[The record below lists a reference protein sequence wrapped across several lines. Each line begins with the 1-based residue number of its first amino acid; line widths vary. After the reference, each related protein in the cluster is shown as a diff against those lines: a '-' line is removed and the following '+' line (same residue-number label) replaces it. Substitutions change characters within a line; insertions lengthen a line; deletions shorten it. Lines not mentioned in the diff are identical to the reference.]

1 MWRRFFS
8 RVVTAVL
15 LLGLLGSMLY
25 AGVYFYTTWRTD
37 QLSER
42 LSQQRSEAADAL
54 PPEPS
59 PAPGL
64 DPTAGGPNSAGAPDV
79 AGDESI
85 GTNAG
90 IGMNADA
97 SGNDGV
103 GTASATDAS
112 QSAAGTQLASGNA
125 DDRAAS
131 AGAGNADAG
140 MNADASGSD
149 GIGTASATD
158 ASQSAAGTQLAS
170 GNADDRAASAGA
182 GNAGAVLNAGASGSD
197 GVDTASATDASR
209 SAAGTQLASGN
220 ADDRAASAGAGN
232 AGAGLNAGASGSDGI
247 GTASATDASQSAAG
261 TQLASGNADD
271 RAASAG
277 AGNAGADT
285 AEAVVPE
292 AAADD
297 PLLRY
302 YRDLAVDNPDMIGW
316 ISIPDTPVDYPVMF
330 SPEEPQFYLSR
341 DFNRNYTFEGIPF
354 LDERCDA
361 NAPSDNLIVYGHNMR
376 SGRMF
381 GSLSK
386 YRDAD
391 YRLEHPLISFDT
403 LDERR
408 VYRVYAG
415 FVVQVSGDPEDADMV
430 CYRVDLTSDEE
441 QLQALL
447 DFVSDHAL
455 FVDPELA
462 PELHDQL
469 LTLSTCTSVRKSER
483 FILMAIR
490 VE

>member
-1 MWRRFFS
+1 MWKKLFLRM
-8 RVVTAVL
+8 VTAVL
-15 LLGLLGSMLY
+15 LLGLAGSMLY

-42 LSQQRSEAADAL
+42 LRQQRNEVAEAL

-59 PAPGL
+59 TAPTL
-64 DPTAGGPNSAGAPDV
+64 DPKAGIPGSVEATVVAGAEDV
-79 AGDESI
+79 

-90 IGMNADA
+90 A
-97 SGNDGV
+97 SVNGAV
-103 GTASATDAS
+103 GTASA
-112 QSAAGTQLASGNA
+112 ASGNA
-125 DDRAAS
+125 GAS
-131 AGAGNADAG
+131 DNGAV
-140 MNADASGSD
+140 
-149 GIGTASATD
+149 GTASAASGD
-158 ASQSAAGTQLAS
+158 ANTSGDGAVGTASDTTGNAGASDNGAVGTASDAS
-170 GNADDRAASAGA
+170 GNA
-182 GNAGAVLNAGASGSD
+182 GAS
-197 GVDTASATDASR
+197 
-209 SAAGTQLASGN
+209 SAA
-220 ADDRAASAGAGN
+220 
-232 AGAGLNAGASGSDGI
+232 
-247 GTASATDASQSAAG
+247 ATLS
-261 TQLASGNADD
+261 
-271 RAASAG
+271 
-277 AGNAGADT
+277 
-285 AEAVVPE
+285 E

-297 PLLRY
+297 PLLLY
-302 YRDLAVDNPDMIGW
+302 YRDLAGDNPDMIGW

-330 SPEEPQFYLSR
+330 SPEEPQYYLNR
-341 DFNRNYTFEGIPF
+341 DFDRNYTFEGIPF
-354 LDERCDA
+354 LDERCDT

-403 LDERR
+403 LEERR

-415 FVVQVSGDPEDADMV
+415 FVVQVSGDPEDANMV
-430 CYRVDLTSDEE
+430 CYRLDLTSDEE

-447 DFVSDHAL
+447 DYTSDHAL

-483 FILMAIR
+483 FVLMAIR

>member
-1 MWRRFFS
+1 MWRRLFS

-25 AGVYFYTTWRTD
+25 ASVYFYTTWRTD

-90 IGMNADA
+90 IGMNA
-97 SGNDGV
+97 G
-103 GTASATDAS
+103 
-112 QSAAGTQLASGNA
+112 
-125 DDRAAS
+125 
-131 AGAGNADAG
+131 
-140 MNADASGSD
+140 ASGSD

-158 ASQSAAGTQLAS
+158 ASRNAAGTELAS
-170 GNADDRAASAGA
+170 GNADDRMDSAGA
-182 GNAGAVLNAGASGSD
+182 GNAGAGMNADASGSD
-197 GVDTASATDASR
+197 GIGTASATDASR

-220 ADDRAASAGAGN
+220 ADDRMDSAGTGN
-232 AGAGLNAGASGSDGI
+232 AGAGMNAGTSGSDGA
-247 GTASATDASQSAAG
+247 GTASATDASRSAVG

-277 AGNAGADT
+277 AGNAGADM
-285 AEAVVPE
+285 AEAAVPE

-297 PLLRY
+297 PLLLY

>member
-1 MWRRFFS
+1 MWKKLFLRM
-8 RVVTAVL
+8 VTAIL
-15 LLGLLGSMLY
+15 LLGLAGSMLY

-42 LSQQRSEAADAL
+42 LRQQRNEVAEAL

-59 PAPGL
+59 PAPTL
-64 DPTAGGPNSAGAPDV
+64 DPKAGIPGSVEATVVTGAEEV
-79 AGDESI
+79 

-90 IGMNADA
+90 ASVNGGLGTASDA
-97 SGNDGV
+97 SGNAGAGTNAGASANGGV
-103 GTASATDAS
+103 GTASDVP
-112 QSAAGTQLASGNA
+112 G
-125 DDRAAS
+125 D
-131 AGAGNADAG
+131 AGAGTNA
-140 MNADASGSD
+140 NTSGN
-149 GIGTASATD
+149 GAVGTASAATGD
-158 ASQSAAGTQLAS
+158 AGASVNGAVGTASAAT
-170 GNADDRAASAGA
+170 
-182 GNAGAVLNAGASGSD
+182 GNAGASDNGAVGTASEATGDAGAS
-197 GVDTASATDASR
+197 
-209 SAAGTQLASGN
+209 SAA
-220 ADDRAASAGAGN
+220 
-232 AGAGLNAGASGSDGI
+232 
-247 GTASATDASQSAAG
+247 AT
-261 TQLASGNADD
+261 L
-271 RAASAG
+271 
-277 AGNAGADT
+277 
-285 AEAVVPE
+285 PE

-297 PLLRY
+297 PLLLY
-302 YRDLAVDNPDMIGW
+302 YRDLAGDNPDMIGW

-330 SPEEPQFYLSR
+330 SPEEPQYYLNR
-341 DFNRNYTFEGIPF
+341 DFDRNYTFEGIPF

-403 LDERR
+403 LEERR

-415 FVVQVSGDPEDADMV
+415 FVVQVSGDPEDANMV
-430 CYRVDLTSDEE
+430 CYRLDLTSDEE

-447 DFVSDHAL
+447 DYTSDHAL

-483 FILMAIR
+483 FVLMAIR